1 MNTPEPGG
9 AILVLEDDPG
19 IGKLQRRHL
28 ERAGYRVE
36 LSATTAQAREIL
48 AAENI
53 ELLILDYQ
61 LAEPLNGLEFY
72 RTLLTEGCDVPAIL
86 VTGFGD
92 ENRVIEAMRAGVR
105 DFIPK
110 TPNFVEL
117 VAPTVER
124 VMKQVRA
131 ERQLLEAEAA
141 SRAKD
146 HFLATLSHELRTPLT
161 PVLALVSAL
170 QRDERLP
177 QDVRE
182 DMMTIHRNIE
192 LEARLID
199 DMLDVTRI
207 ARGKLELQLARMDIR
222 PIIDHA
228 IKTCCAHEAAEKM
241 IKCHEDLDA
250 GDHIARVDAARLTQ
264 VFWNL
269 LKNAIKFTPVGG
281 QTFVRT
287 RRETTD
293 QRDWLVVEIEDTG
306 IGIEPEVLPRIFG
319 AFEQGNRAITRQ
331 FGGLGLGLAISKA
344 IIDGHGGTI
353 TVASA
358 GVDQGALFA
367 VRLPVTSAADATVEM
382 PLAESPK
389 PRTTATKEPTG
400 AHLLLVEDH
409 ADSAQIMARMLRRVG
424 FQVTVASS
432 IAQALAETEAA
443 RKAVDDNGRTR
454 PIRLVVSDLGLPDGT
469 GHDLMRELA
478 RSHRLRGIALSGFG
492 MEDDVRRSAEAGFA
506 RHLTKPV
513 DFDALLANI
522 RELLAAD
529 GATASGVEPLRNH

>member
-1 MNTPEPGG
+1 MNTPLPDES
-9 AILVLEDDPG
+9 ILVLEDDPG
-19 IGKLQRRHL
+19 IGKLQRRQL
-28 ERAGYRVE
+28 EREGYRVE
-36 LSATTAQAREIL
+36 LAADTARAREIL
-48 AAENI
+48 RTGKVG
-53 ELLILDYQ
+53 LLILDYQ
-61 LAEPLNGLEFY
+61 LAEPTNGLEFY
-72 RTLLTEGCDVPAIL
+72 RALLAEGCDVPAIL

-131 ERQLLEAEAA
+131 ERQLLDAEAA

-170 QRDERLP
+170 QRDVRLP

-182 DMMTIHRNIE
+182 DMNTIHRNIE

-199 DMLDVTRI
+199 DMLDITRI
-207 ARGKLELQLARMDIR
+207 ARGKLELQFASMDIR
-222 PIIDHA
+222 PIIEHA

-241 IKCHEDLDA
+241 IICHEQLDA
-250 GDHIARVDAARLTQ
+250 DDHFARVDAARLTQ

-281 QTFVRT
+281 QTFVRS
-287 RRETTD
+287 RRETIEGRT
-293 QRDWLVVEIEDTG
+293 WLVVEVQDTG
-306 IGIEPEVLPRIFG
+306 IGIEPQILPRIFG
-319 AFEQGNRAITRQ
+319 AFEQGTRTITRQ
-331 FGGLGLGLAISKA
+331 FGGLGLGLAITKA
-344 IIDGHGGTI
+344 IVDAHGGTI
-353 TVASA
+353 TAASA
-358 GVDQGALFA
+358 GIDQGALFT
-367 VRLPVTSAADATVEM
+367 VRLPEVSTVTTTVEM
-382 PLAESPK
+382 PSREAPK
-389 PRTTATKEPTG
+389 LPTPAPREPTS

-409 ADSAQIMARMLRRVG
+409 ADTAHVLARMLRRVG
-424 FQVTVASS
+424 FQVTVATT
-432 IAQALAETEAA
+432 IAQAISETEAA
-443 RKAVDDNGRTR
+443 QKAVDDNGRSR

-478 RSHRLRGIALSGFG
+478 QTHGLRGIALSGFG
-492 MEDDVRRSAEAGFA
+492 MEDDVRRAAEAGFA

-529 GATASGVEPLRNH
+529 